1 MSPSIVALA
10 ILLLGVLALVGIVVR
25 AYSRTAQRLF
35 LPVSLMAGFIAL
47 IVGPQVL
54 GRIGE
59 GLGWEGLAEGGIFG
73 AEILAVWYELPGLL
87 ISVVFAALFL
97 GSAITSPK
105 RAIKLLGPQLSLG
118 VTFAAGQ
125 YVIGILIAVLILVP
139 LFGVTPMFG
148 ALIEIGFEGGHGTAA
163 GMAPVMRS
171 EEHTS
176 ELQSR
181 GHPVCRLLLE

>member
-25 AYSRTAQRLF
+25 AYSRTAQKLF
-35 LPVSLMAGFIAL
+35 LPVALIAGFIAL

-73 AEILAVWYELPGLL
+73 AEILAVWSELPGLL

-97 GSAITSPK
+97 GSAIPSLK
-105 RAIKLLGPQLSLG
+105 SSVKLLGPQLSLG
-118 VTFAAGQ
+118 VNFASGQ
-125 YVIGILIAVLILVP
+125 YVIGIVLTILILV
-139 LFGVTPMFG
+139 LFYNVHVALCTLDAIVGVG
-148 ALIEIGFEGGHGTAA
+148 
-163 GMAPVMRS
+163 
-171 EEHTS
+171 
-176 ELQSR
+176 EL
-181 GHPVCRLLLE
+181 